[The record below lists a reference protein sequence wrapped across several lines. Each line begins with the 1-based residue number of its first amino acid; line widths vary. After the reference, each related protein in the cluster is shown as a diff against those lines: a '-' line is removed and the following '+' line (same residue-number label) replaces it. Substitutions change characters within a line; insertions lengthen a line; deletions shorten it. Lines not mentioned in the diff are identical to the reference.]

1 MAEPFRAMKL
11 CVMLN
16 LAAVAAEAA
25 GFAARARRY
34 AAALGEVAAH
44 ACRRAAA
51 FSVVAARACRCAAV
65 FSAVAVRAYHH
76 RDAVLGAI
84 AVRACRRAAGIACPY
99 ACAACLCLVVLCH
112 RAAYAE

>member
-11 CVMLN
+11 FVMLN

-34 AAALGEVAAH
+34 AVALVAVVDR

-51 FSVVAARACRCAAV
+51 LWVVAARACRRAAALG
-65 FSAVAVRAYHH
+65 AVAA
-76 RDAVLGAI
+76 
-84 AVRACRRAAGIACPY
+84 RACRRAAGIACPY

>member
-34 AAALGEVAAH
+34 AAALVAVVDR

-51 FSVVAARACRCAAV
+51 LGAVAA
-65 FSAVAVRAYHH
+65 
-76 RDAVLGAI
+76 
-84 AVRACRRAAGIACPY
+84 RACRRAAGIACPY